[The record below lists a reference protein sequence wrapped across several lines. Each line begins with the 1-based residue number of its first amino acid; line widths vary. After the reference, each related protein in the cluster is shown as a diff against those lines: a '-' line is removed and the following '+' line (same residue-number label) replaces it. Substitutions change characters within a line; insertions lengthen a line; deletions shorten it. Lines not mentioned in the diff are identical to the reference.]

1 MDQPEAQRRAIFPRQ
16 DPWDTAPDSTMHRPF
31 GHYAAIPARPP
42 PFIPSDVDMTNEVQ
56 GKARAAEDWMRQSIV
71 PSLPAVGPAFYGRD
85 SKPEN
90 YYLNPLAKHSPFALP
105 MSLLS
110 LNTLPKLRS
119 ATFSKKRLRHQLT
132 NKGQLHAIAA
142 NRKAGR
148 SNNAEAERKK
158 IYSLLEIR
166 SQSTGNSFWKHV
178 NNHASLARFQ
188 SVRSKLKV
196 AAPPNDLGGFDGGEA
211 GFKNTKFIIPPVAIN
226 KNLGGTPPA
235 LAVLGEVKKGQSDQ
249 MVAPRVQQFVGMMNW
264 QKEMKDGKPLL
275 VRPYAKD
282 QPSAYQQ
289 QPLWP
294 PAPPEPLFPLKSQDD
309 ERRR

>member
-110 LNTLPKLRS
+110 LNTLPTLTT

-132 NKGQLHAIAA
+132 NKGQSQAIAA
-142 NRKAGR
+142 DRRAGR
-148 SNNAEAERKK
+148 SNTEAKKKK
-158 IYSLLEIR
+158 IILCWRFTVKVQAIAF
-166 SQSTGNSFWKHV
+166 GN
-178 NNHASLARFQ
+178 
-188 SVRSKLKV
+188 
-196 AAPPNDLGGFDGGEA
+196 
-211 GFKNTKFIIPPVAIN
+211 
-226 KNLGGTPPA
+226 
-235 LAVLGEVKKGQSDQ
+235 
-249 MVAPRVQQFVGMMNW
+249 M
-264 QKEMKDGKPLL
+264 
-275 VRPYAKD
+275 
-282 QPSAYQQ
+282 
-289 QPLWP
+289 
-294 PAPPEPLFPLKSQDD
+294 
-309 ERRR
+309 